1 MAPRQYSLRRRAEG
15 AHETRQRI
23 VEATLQLHTEKGVL
37 ATSHKDIAAL
47 ADVSVG
53 TVYHHFPTRDAVVQ
67 ACGVH
72 VHALIPPP
80 APDAIDSRASRPKRV
95 AALARELVA
104 YYVRMPWWE
113 RLRME
118 RDEVPPLDEGMA
130 LREEAVRKLIRH
142 ALGRSASAKKVA
154 VVEAIADAAV
164 INRLLES
171 GMTQNEAA
179 STLASIIS
187 AWLEGGRP

>member
-1 MAPRQYSLRRRAEG
+1 MAPRHYSLRRRAEG
-15 AHETRQRI
+15 AQETRRRI
-23 VEATLQLHTEKGVL
+23 VEATLQLHAEKGVV

-72 VHALIPPP
+72 AYELIPPP
-80 APDAIDSRASRPKRV
+80 APDAIDARAPRPKRV

-113 RLRME
+113 KLRTE
-118 RDEVPPLDEGMA
+118 RDEVPPLDAGMS

-142 ALGRSASAKKVA
+142 VLGRSASAKKVA

-164 INRLLES
+164 ISRLLES
-171 GMTQNEAA
+171 MTNEEAA
-179 STLASIIS
+179 ATLASITN
-187 AWLEGGRP
+187 AWLEGGRS

>member
-1 MAPRQYSLRRRAEG
+1 MAPRHYALKRRAEG
-15 AHETRQRI
+15 AQQTRQRI
-23 VEATLQLHTEKGVL
+23 VEATLQLHAEKGVV

-53 TVYHHFPTRDAVVQ
+53 TVYHHFPTRDSIVR

-72 VHALIPPP
+72 VHERIPPP
-80 APDAIDSRASRPKRV
+80 VPEAIAPRAPRRQRV
-95 AALARELVA
+95 ASLARELVA

-113 RLRME
+113 KLRTE
-118 RDEVPPLDEGMA
+118 RDAVPALDMGMS
-130 LREEAVRKLIRH
+130 LREEAVRKLIGH
-142 ALGRSASAKKVA
+142 VLGRSASAKRVV

-171 GMTQNEAA
+171 GMSQDEAA
-179 STLASIIS
+179 STLASIIN
-187 AWLEGGRP
+187 AWLEGGRS